1 MKNRGVIFL
10 KRALFLALVLLLTLN
25 HLPTGAEDDT
35 VEEFFDLLNLDSRD
49 DGGVYTIS
57 DEEGNVL
64 MRTAR
69 HVHVG
74 DRWIGMDNRSWEV
87 FSVEGDDATAK
98 YTGSSGNQSWLQ
110 RVRAEILGVF
120 QSQPVQQQETSEKKI
135 GIYSTHG
142 AESYVPNDGTDS
154 VPEGGGILDVAESL
168 NDSLKDNGVEAV
180 QSKETHV
187 PHDSNAYKRSRDTAQ
202 ELLQNDS
209 DAVIDVHRDALAA
222 EEYLE
227 DGMVQIQLVVG
238 RQNQNAEA
246 NQEFAEEIKAV
257 ADEKYPGLIKGIF
270 AAKGNYNQDMSPRS
284 LLIEVGTHEN
294 DKGEAEESVTK
305 FADVL
310 AITLYGSAE
319 AVEQTE
325 APKATAS
332 RGTVWRTILWLL
344 AIVVVGG
351 GAFLYIS
358 AGSWEEMKKKL
369 KGFTQG
375 EFGDLFKISLKNR
388 GDNDQH

>member
-1 MKNRGVIFL
+1 MRRL
-10 KRALFLALVLLLTLN
+10 LLAALALFLVFNQFPA
-25 HLPTGAEDDT
+25 GAEKDP
-35 VEEFFDLLNLDSRD
+35 VEEFFDLINLDTRD
-49 DGGVYTIS
+49 DGGVYTIT
-57 DEEGNVL
+57 DEQGNVL

-74 DRWIGMDNRSWEV
+74 DRWIGMDNRRWVV
-87 FSVEGDDATAK
+87 FDVEGDEATAK
-98 YTGSSGNQSWLQ
+98 LTGEGGQSWLQ
-110 RVRAEILGVF
+110 RVRALILGTF
-120 QSQPVQQQETSEKKI
+120 APAAPVQQQETTEKKI

-154 VPEGGGILDVAESL
+154 LPEGGGIIDVAESL
-168 NDSLKDNGVEAV
+168 SAGLEEDGVNAV

-202 ELLQNDS
+202 ELLSDGV
-209 DAVIDVHRDALAA
+209 DAVIDVHRDAIDA

-227 DGMVQIQLVVG
+227 NGMVQIQLVVG
-238 RQNQNAEA
+238 RQNQNQAA
-246 NQEFAEEIKAV
+246 NQEFAEKLKAV
-257 ADEKYPGLIKGIF
+257 ADEQYPGLVKGIF
-270 AAKGNYNQDMSPRS
+270 AAKGNYNQDMSPHS

-294 DKGEAEESVTK
+294 DKNGAEESVTK

-310 AITLYGSAE
+310 TTTLYGSAE
-319 AVEQTE
+319 AAEQTE
-325 APKATAS
+325 KPAATAS
-332 RGTVWRTILWLL
+332 GGTVWRTILWLL
-344 AIVVVGG
+344 AIVIVGG

-388 GDNDQH
+388 EDDDQH

>member
-1 MKNRGVIFL
+1 MRRLLLAVL
-10 KRALFLALVLLLTLN
+10 ALFLIFNQFPA
-25 HLPTGAEDDT
+25 GAQDP
-35 VEEFFDLLNLDSRD
+35 VEEFFDLISLDTRD
-49 DGGVYTIS
+49 DGGVYTIT
-57 DEEGNVL
+57 DEQGNVL

-74 DRWIGMDNRSWEV
+74 DRWIGMDNRRWVV
-87 FSVEGDDATAK
+87 FDVEGDEATAK
-98 YTGSSGNQSWLQ
+98 RAGQGSQSWLQ
-110 RVRAEILGVF
+110 RVRALILGTF
-120 QSQPVQQQETSEKKI
+120 GPATPVQQQETTEKKI

-154 VPEGGGILDVAESL
+154 VPEGGGIIDVAESL
-168 NDSLKDNGVEAV
+168 KAGLEQDGVTAI
-180 QSKETHV
+180 QSEETHV
-187 PHDSNAYKRSRDTAQ
+187 PHDSNAYKRSRNTAQ
-202 ELLQNDS
+202 ELLSDGS
-209 DAVIDVHRDALAA
+209 DAVIDVHRDAIAA

-227 DGMVQIQLVVG
+227 NGMVQIQLVVG
-238 RQNQNAEA
+238 RQNQNAAA
-246 NQEFAEEIKAV
+246 NQEFAEKLKAV
-257 ADEKYPGLIKGIF
+257 ADEQYPGLVKGIF

-294 DKGEAEESVTK
+294 DKNGAEESVTK

-310 AITLYGSAE
+310 TTTLYGSAE
-319 AVEQTE
+319 AAEQTE
-325 APKATAS
+325 KPAATAS
-332 RGTVWRTILWLL
+332 GGTVWRTILWLL
-344 AIVVVGG
+344 AIVIVGG

-388 GDNDQH
+388 EDDDQH